1 MRIENFILSIV
12 KKLEDT
18 YPGVIAW
25 AHKDWNAPR
34 TYEWWCICITDFEI
48 YMHDKRFKTLTHAWH
63 AAGKARK
70 INMVI
75 CYCSAKEKKL
85 NELAEENNLIMNI

>member
-48 YMHDKRFKTLTHAWH
+48 YMHDKRFKTLTRAWH

-70 INMVI
+70 INVVF
-75 CYCSAKEKKL
+75 CCCSAKEKKL
-85 NELAEENNLIMNI
+85 NELAEANNLIMNI

>member
-48 YMHDKRFKTLTHAWH
+48 YMHDNRF
-63 AAGKARK
+63 
-70 INMVI
+70 
-75 CYCSAKEKKL
+75 
-85 NELAEENNLIMNI
+85 